1 MRFGFFKERGGFT
14 LIELLTVMAI
24 IGILSA
30 AMLITLSVYKKRAT
44 ASKLL
49 LELSS
54 AMQKV
59 YLCISDG
66 NQVAQPTGAGGGVIC
81 QDASS
86 SPLPNYGRWPE
97 LPSGY
102 SYQSSSSF
110 GNSWFYMVTSG
121 DDDLRIC
128 CNSTSGKCKKFDSV
142 ATCNA
147 TTDLN

>member
-1 MRFGFFKERGGFT
+1 LKRENGFT

-66 NQVAQPTGAGGGVIC
+66 NQVAQPTDAGGGVIC
-81 QDASS
+81 QDAGDND
-86 SPLPNYGRWPE
+86 LPNYGRWPE

-102 SYQSSSSF
+102 VYQSSSSF

-121 DDDLRIC
+121 DGDLRIC

-142 ATCNA
+142 APCNT

>member
-1 MRFGFFKERGGFT
+1 MKGDFLKKQGGFT

-24 IGILSA
+24 IAILSA
-30 AMLITLSVYKKRAT
+30 AMLVSLSVYKKRAT

-66 NQVAQPTGAGGGVIC
+66 NQVVSSTSNGIICRSTTGNA
-81 QDASS
+81 
-86 SPLPNYGRWPE
+86 LPNYGYWPE

-110 GNSWFYMVTSG
+110 GNSWFYFASSG
-121 DDDLRIC
+121 QDDLKIC
-128 CNSTSGKCKKFDSV
+128 CNSTYGKCKKFDS
-142 ATCNA
+142 ATSQCDA
-147 TTDLN
+147 STDLN

>member
-1 MRFGFFKERGGFT
+1 MKFGFFKKRSGFT

-66 NQVAQPTGAGGGVIC
+66 NQVARPTDAGGVIC
-81 QDASS
+81 QDASGS
-86 SPLPNYGRWPE
+86 SLPNYGRWPK

-102 SYQSSSSF
+102 TYHSSSSF

-128 CNSTSGKCKKFDSV
+128 CNSTYGKCKKFDS
-142 ATCNA
+142 ASSPCRASTN
-147 TTDLN
+147 LN